1 MNQLHYGLV
10 LWYINT
16 ITKFII
22 IIVAKGGGKFN
33 FPVFNYLMHTY
44 YNNFVV
50 LQVSQITG
58 VDENTPPPLPIFD
71 KIKYKFP
78 TSKKIQIPETMD
90 TGNIYAI
97 VMKYLCYCND
107 YL

>member
-1 MNQLHYGLV
+1 M
-10 LWYINT
+10 LWYTKT

-22 IIVAKGGGKFN
+22 IIVANGGGKFN
-33 FPVFNYLMHTY
+33 FPVFNYLMRMF

-50 LQVSQITG
+50 LQVSQIKG
-58 VDENTPPPLPIFD
+58 VDKNTPPPLPIFD

-78 TSKKIQIPETMD
+78 TSKKIQIAETMD

-97 VMKYLCYCND
+97 VMRYLCYCND